1 MLTAQRYDIM
11 RKKRKS
17 VSAEQKW
24 REKAYRMS
32 FTIEDM
38 ILTGEK
44 KYEMKFLAGQNGWAN
59 SISWVHLLEDT
70 TIIQNFWGKELAVTT
85 GLGFPEK
92 EDWMNLA
99 RKLNRYH
106 ASGLIINVGQYINEI
121 PEELRAYCDENDLP
135 LLTVPWEVHL
145 SDMIKDFSIR
155 VFLQDNTDEQIA
167 TALIA
172 AIETPDNQEA
182 YRKELLQY
190 FAVDGSFQVL
200 LLTCE
205 GLDSMDTVE
214 RRKLSYRIQVY
225 LEDITHNA
233 SFFYY
238 NSDFVLIAN
247 EVPEETLY
255 QLIEGAIKRGKRR
268 MPELELCVG
277 IGSKCMDISR
287 LSVSYRRAK
296 AAARMAVTHKKQV
309 VKFDDCGLFRLLYMV
324 EDKAVLK
331 EMETECLA
339 ALEEYD
345 RKYHAGYVE
354 TLRSYLKHNG
364 SIQAV
369 AEELYTHRNTILYRI
384 GNIRKVLGNELKTPE
399 ERLPY
404 QIAFYIRS
412 MHG

>member
-1 MLTAQRYDIM
+1 
-11 RKKRKS
+11 
-17 VSAEQKW
+17 
-24 REKAYRMS
+24 MS

-38 ILTGEK
+38 ILTAENR
-44 KYEMKFLAGQNGWAN
+44 YEMKFLAGQNGWAN

-85 GLGFPEK
+85 GLGFPQK

-99 RKLNRYH
+99 RLLNRYH
-106 ASGLIINVGQYINEI
+106 ASGLIINVGQYIYDV
-121 PEELRAYCDENDLP
+121 PEELIAYCNENDLP

-145 SDMIKDFSIR
+145 SDMIKDFSIH
-155 VFLQDNTDEQIA
+155 VFLQDNTDEQIVA
-167 TALIA
+167 ALIA
-172 AIETPDNQEA
+172 AIETPDNQKA

-190 FAVDGSFQVL
+190 FDVDGSFQVL

-214 RRKLSYRIQVY
+214 RKKLSYRIQLY

-238 NSDFVLIAN
+238 NSDFVLVAN
-247 EVPEETLY
+247 AVSEEYLY
-255 QLIEGAIKRGKRR
+255 RLVTGAIKRGKRR

-277 IGSKCMDISR
+277 IGSKCMDISQ
-287 LSVSYRRAK
+287 LSISYQRAK
-296 AAARMAVTHKKQV
+296 AAAHMALTHKKQV
-309 VKFDDCGLFRLLYMV
+309 VKFDDCGLFRLLYMI
-324 EDKAVLK
+324 EDKGILR

-339 ALEEYD
+339 ALEEHD
-345 RKYHAGYVE
+345 RRYNADYVD
-354 TLRSYLKHNG
+354 TLQSYLKHDG

-369 AEELYTHRNTILYRI
+369 AAELFTHRNTVLYRI
-384 GNIRKVLGNELKTPE
+384 GNIRKILGNELKTPE

-404 QIAFYIRS
+404 QIAFYIRR
-412 MHG
+412 MHK

>member
-1 MLTAQRYDIM
+1 
-11 RKKRKS
+11 
-17 VSAEQKW
+17 
-24 REKAYRMS
+24 MS

-38 ILTGEK
+38 ILTAENR
-44 KYEMKFLAGQNGWAN
+44 YEMKFLAGQNGWAN

-85 GLGFPEK
+85 GLGFPQK

-99 RKLNRYH
+99 RLLNRYH
-106 ASGLIINVGQYINEI
+106 ASGLIINVGQYIYDV
-121 PEELRAYCDENDLP
+121 PEELIAYCNENDLP

-145 SDMIKDFSIR
+145 SDMIKDFSIH
-155 VFLQDNTDEQIA
+155 VFLQDNTDEQIVA
-167 TALIA
+167 ALIA
-172 AIETPDNQEA
+172 AIETPDNQKA

-190 FAVDGSFQVL
+190 FDVDGSFQVL

-214 RRKLSYRIQVY
+214 RKKLSYRIQLY

-238 NSDFVLIAN
+238 NSDFVLVAN
-247 EVPEETLY
+247 AVSEEYLY
-255 QLIEGAIKRGKRR
+255 RLVTGAIKRGKRR

-277 IGSKCMDISR
+277 IGSKCMDISQ
-287 LSVSYRRAK
+287 LSISYQRAK
-296 AAARMAVTHKKQV
+296 AAAHMALTHKKQV
-309 VKFDDCGLFRLLYMV
+309 VKFDDCGLFRLLYMI
-324 EDKAVLK
+324 EDKGILR

-339 ALEEYD
+339 ALEKHD
-345 RKYHAGYVE
+345 RRYNADYVD
-354 TLRSYLKHNG
+354 TLQSYLKHDG

-369 AEELYTHRNTILYRI
+369 AAELYTHRNTVLYRI
-384 GNIRKVLGNELKTPE
+384 GNIRKILGNELKTPE

-404 QIAFYIRS
+404 QIAFYIRR
-412 MHG
+412 MHK

>member
-1 MLTAQRYDIM
+1 MKAHVRRIRKGRY
-11 RKKRKS
+11 
-17 VSAEQKW
+17 
-24 REKAYRMS
+24 MS

-38 ILTGEK
+38 MLTSEK
-44 KYEMKFLAGQNGWAN
+44 RYEMKFLAGKNGWAN

-70 TIIQNFWGKELAVTT
+70 TIIQNFWGKEVAVTT

-92 EDWMNLA
+92 EDWMRLA

-106 ASGLIINVGQYINEI
+106 ASGLIINVGQYIREI
-121 PEELRAYCDENDLP
+121 PEELMAYCDENDLP
-135 LLTVPWEVHL
+135 LLTVPWEVRL

-155 VFLQDNTDEQIA
+155 VFVQDNTDEQIA

-172 AIETPDNQEA
+172 AIETPDNQTA
-182 YRKELLQY
+182 YRRELWQY
-190 FAVDGSFQVL
+190 FDVDGSFQVL

-205 GLDSMDTVE
+205 GLDAMDMVE

-238 NSDFVLIAN
+238 NSDFVLVAN
-247 EVPEETLY
+247 AVQEEALY
-255 QLIEGAIKRGKRR
+255 QLIEGAIKRGEKR
-268 MPELELCVG
+268 MPERKLRVG

-296 AAARMAVTHKKQV
+296 AAVQMAMTQKRQV
-309 VKFDDCGLFRLLYMV
+309 VKFDDCGLYRLLYMV
-324 EDKAVLK
+324 EDTGVLQ
-331 EMETECLA
+331 EIETECLA

-345 RKYHAGYVE
+345 RKYNAGYVE
-354 TLRSYLKHNG
+354 TLQSYLKHNG

-369 AEELYTHRNTILYRI
+369 AEELYTHRNTVLYRL

-404 QIAFYIRS
+404 QMAFYIRS
-412 MHG
+412 MHGVQERSE

>member
-1 MLTAQRYDIM
+1 MKAHVRRIRKGRY
-11 RKKRKS
+11 
-17 VSAEQKW
+17 
-24 REKAYRMS
+24 MS

-38 ILTGEK
+38 MLTSEK
-44 KYEMKFLAGQNGWAN
+44 RYEMKFLAGKNGWAN

-70 TIIQNFWGKELAVTT
+70 TIIQNFWGKEVAVTT

-92 EDWMNLA
+92 EDWMRLA

-106 ASGLIINVGQYINEI
+106 ASGLIINVGQYIREI
-121 PEELRAYCDENDLP
+121 PEELMAYCDENDLP
-135 LLTVPWEVHL
+135 LLTVPWEVRL

-155 VFLQDNTDEQIA
+155 VFVQDNTDEQIA

-172 AIETPDNQEA
+172 AIETPDNQTA
-182 YRKELLQY
+182 YRRELWQY
-190 FAVDGSFQVL
+190 FDVDGSFQVL

-205 GLDSMDTVE
+205 GLDAMDMVE

-238 NSDFVLIAN
+238 NSDFVLVAN
-247 EVPEETLY
+247 AVPEEALY
-255 QLIEGAIKRGKRR
+255 QLIEGAIKRGEKR
-268 MPELELCVG
+268 MPERKLRVG

-296 AAARMAVTHKKQV
+296 AAVQMAMTQKRQV
-309 VKFDDCGLFRLLYMV
+309 VKFDNCGLYRLLYMV
-324 EDKAVLK
+324 EDTGVLQ
-331 EMETECLA
+331 EIETECLA

-345 RKYHAGYVE
+345 RKYNAGYVE
-354 TLRSYLKHNG
+354 TLQSYLKHNG

-369 AEELYTHRNTILYRI
+369 AEELYTHRNTVLYRL

-399 ERLPY
+399 ERRPY
-404 QIAFYIRS
+404 QMAFYIRS
-412 MHG
+412 MHGVQERSE

>member
-1 MLTAQRYDIM
+1 MKAHVRRIRKGRY
-11 RKKRKS
+11 
-17 VSAEQKW
+17 
-24 REKAYRMS
+24 MS

-38 ILTGEK
+38 MLTSEK
-44 KYEMKFLAGQNGWAN
+44 RYEMKFLAGKNGWAN

-70 TIIQNFWGKELAVTT
+70 TIIQNFWGKEVAVTT

-92 EDWMNLA
+92 EDWMRLA

-106 ASGLIINVGQYINEI
+106 ASGLIINVGQYIREI
-121 PEELRAYCDENDLP
+121 PEELMAYCDENDLP
-135 LLTVPWEVHL
+135 LLTVPWEVRL

-155 VFLQDNTDEQIA
+155 VFVQDNTDEQIA

-172 AIETPDNQEA
+172 AIETPDNQTA
-182 YRKELLQY
+182 YRKELWQY
-190 FAVDGSFQVL
+190 FDVDGSFQVL

-205 GLDSMDTVE
+205 GLDAMDMVE

-238 NSDFVLIAN
+238 NSDFVLVAN
-247 EVPEETLY
+247 AVQEEALY
-255 QLIEGAIKRGKRR
+255 QLIEGAIKRGEKR
-268 MPELELCVG
+268 MPERKLRVG

-296 AAARMAVTHKKQV
+296 AAVQMAMTQKRQM
-309 VKFDDCGLFRLLYMV
+309 VKFDDCGLYRLLYMV
-324 EDKAVLK
+324 EDTGVLQ
-331 EMETECLA
+331 EIETECLA

-345 RKYHAGYVE
+345 RKYNAGYVE
-354 TLRSYLKHNG
+354 TLQSYLKHNG

-369 AEELYTHRNTILYRI
+369 AEELYTHRNTVLYRL

-404 QIAFYIRS
+404 QMAFYIRS
-412 MHG
+412 MQGLQERSE

>member
-1 MLTAQRYDIM
+1 
-11 RKKRKS
+11 
-17 VSAEQKW
+17 
-24 REKAYRMS
+24 MS

-38 ILTGEK
+38 ILTAENR
-44 KYEMKFLAGQNGWAN
+44 YEMKFLAGQNGWAN

-85 GLGFPEK
+85 GLGFPQK

-99 RKLNRYH
+99 RLLNRYY
-106 ASGLIINVGQYINEI
+106 ASGLIINVGQYIYDV
-121 PEELRAYCDENDLP
+121 PEELIAYCNENDLP

-145 SDMIKDFSIR
+145 SDMIKDFSIH
-155 VFLQDNTDEQIA
+155 VFLQDSTDEQIVA
-167 TALIA
+167 ALIA
-172 AIETPDNQEA
+172 AIETPDNQKA

-190 FAVDGSFQVL
+190 FDVDGSFQVL

-214 RRKLSYRIQVY
+214 RKKLSYRIQLY

-238 NSDFVLIAN
+238 NSDFVLVAN
-247 EVPEETLY
+247 AVSEEYLY
-255 QLIEGAIKRGKRR
+255 RLVTGAIKRGKRR

-277 IGSKCMDISR
+277 IGSKCMDISQ
-287 LSVSYRRAK
+287 LSISYQRAK
-296 AAARMAVTHKKQV
+296 AAAHMALTHKKQV

-324 EDKAVLK
+324 EDKGILR

-339 ALEEYD
+339 ALEEHD
-345 RKYHAGYVE
+345 RRYNADYVD
-354 TLRSYLKHNG
+354 TLQSYLKHDG

-369 AEELYTHRNTILYRI
+369 AAELFTHRNTVLYRI
-384 GNIRKVLGNELKTPE
+384 GNIRKILGNELKTPE

-404 QIAFYIRS
+404 QIAFYIRR
-412 MHG
+412 MHK

>member
-1 MLTAQRYDIM
+1 MKAHVRRIRKGRY
-11 RKKRKS
+11 
-17 VSAEQKW
+17 
-24 REKAYRMS
+24 MS

-38 ILTGEK
+38 MLTSEK
-44 KYEMKFLAGQNGWAN
+44 RYEMKFLAGKNGWAN

-70 TIIQNFWGKELAVTT
+70 TIIQNFWGKEVAVTT

-92 EDWMNLA
+92 EDWMRLA

-106 ASGLIINVGQYINEI
+106 ASGLIINVGQYIREI
-121 PEELRAYCDENDLP
+121 PEELIAYCDENDLP
-135 LLTVPWEVHL
+135 LLTVPWEVRL

-155 VFLQDNTDEQIA
+155 VFVQDNTDEQIA

-172 AIETPDNQEA
+172 AIETPDNQTA
-182 YRKELLQY
+182 YRRELWQY
-190 FAVDGSFQVL
+190 FDVDGSFQVL

-205 GLDSMDTVE
+205 GLDAMDMVE

-238 NSDFVLIAN
+238 NSDFVLVAN
-247 EVPEETLY
+247 AVPEEALY
-255 QLIEGAIKRGKRR
+255 QLIEGAIKRGEKR
-268 MPELELCVG
+268 MPERKLRVG

-296 AAARMAVTHKKQV
+296 AAVQMAMAQKRQV
-309 VKFDDCGLFRLLYMV
+309 VKFDDCGLYRLLYMV
-324 EDKAVLK
+324 EDTGVLQ
-331 EMETECLA
+331 EIETECLA

-345 RKYHAGYVE
+345 RKYNAGYVE
-354 TLRSYLKHNG
+354 TLQSYLKHNG

-369 AEELYTHRNTILYRI
+369 AEELYTHRNTVLYRL

-404 QIAFYIRS
+404 QMAFYIRS
-412 MHG
+412 MHGVQERSE

>member
-1 MLTAQRYDIM
+1 MQAHVRRIRKGRY
-11 RKKRKS
+11 
-17 VSAEQKW
+17 
-24 REKAYRMS
+24 MS

-38 ILTGEK
+38 MLTSEK
-44 KYEMKFLAGQNGWAN
+44 RYEMKFLAGKNGWAN

-70 TIIQNFWGKELAVTT
+70 TIIQNFWGKEVAVTT

-92 EDWMNLA
+92 EDWMRLA

-106 ASGLIINVGQYINEI
+106 ASGLIINVGQYIREI
-121 PEELRAYCDENDLP
+121 PEELMAYCDENDLP
-135 LLTVPWEVHL
+135 LLTVPWEVRL

-155 VFLQDNTDEQIA
+155 VFVQDNTDEQIA

-172 AIETPDNQEA
+172 AIETPDNQTA
-182 YRKELLQY
+182 YRKELWQY
-190 FAVDGSFQVL
+190 FDVDGSFQVL

-205 GLDSMDTVE
+205 GLDAMDMVE

-238 NSDFVLIAN
+238 NSDFVLVAN
-247 EVPEETLY
+247 AVQEEALY
-255 QLIEGAIKRGKRR
+255 QLIEGAIKRGEKR
-268 MPELELCVG
+268 MPERKLRVG

-296 AAARMAVTHKKQV
+296 AAVQMAMTQKRQV
-309 VKFDDCGLFRLLYMV
+309 VKFDDCGLYRLLYMV
-324 EDKAVLK
+324 EDTGVLQ
-331 EMETECLA
+331 EIETECLA

-345 RKYHAGYVE
+345 RKYNAGYVE
-354 TLRSYLKHNG
+354 TLQSYLKHNG

-369 AEELYTHRNTILYRI
+369 AEELYTHRNTVLYRL

-404 QIAFYIRS
+404 QMAFYIRS
-412 MHG
+412 MHGVQERSE

>member
-1 MLTAQRYDIM
+1 MKAHVRRIRKGRY
-11 RKKRKS
+11 
-17 VSAEQKW
+17 
-24 REKAYRMS
+24 MS

-38 ILTGEK
+38 MLTSEK
-44 KYEMKFLAGQNGWAN
+44 RYEMKFLAGKNGWAN

-70 TIIQNFWGKELAVTT
+70 TIIQNFWGKEVAVTT

-92 EDWMNLA
+92 EDWMRLA

-106 ASGLIINVGQYINEI
+106 ASGLIINVGQYIREI
-121 PEELRAYCDENDLP
+121 PEELMAYCDENDLP
-135 LLTVPWEVHL
+135 LLTVPWEVRL

-155 VFLQDNTDEQIA
+155 VFVQDNTDEQIA

-172 AIETPDNQEA
+172 AIETPDNQTA
-182 YRKELLQY
+182 YRKELWQY
-190 FAVDGSFQVL
+190 FDVDGSFQVL

-205 GLDSMDTVE
+205 GLDAMDMVE

-238 NSDFVLIAN
+238 NSDFVLVAN
-247 EVPEETLY
+247 AVPEETLY
-255 QLIEGAIKRGKRR
+255 QLIEGAIKRGEKR
-268 MPELELCVG
+268 MPERKLRVG

-296 AAARMAVTHKKQV
+296 AAVQMAMTQKRQV
-309 VKFDDCGLFRLLYMV
+309 VKFDDCGLYRLLYMV
-324 EDKAVLK
+324 EDTGVLR
-331 EMETECLA
+331 EIETECLA

-345 RKYHAGYVE
+345 RKYNAGYVE
-354 TLRSYLKHNG
+354 TLQSYLKHNG

-369 AEELYTHRNTILYRI
+369 AEELYTHRNTGLYRL

-404 QIAFYIRS
+404 QMAFYIRS
-412 MHG
+412 MHGAQTGSE

>member
-1 MLTAQRYDIM
+1 
-11 RKKRKS
+11 
-17 VSAEQKW
+17 
-24 REKAYRMS
+24 MS

-38 ILTGEK
+38 MLTSEK
-44 KYEMKFLAGQNGWAN
+44 RYEMKFLAGKNGWAN

-70 TIIQNFWGKELAVTT
+70 TIIQNFWGKEVAVTT

-92 EDWMNLA
+92 EDWMRLA

-106 ASGLIINVGQYINEI
+106 ASGLIINVGQYIREI
-121 PEELRAYCDENDLP
+121 PEELMAYCDENDLP
-135 LLTVPWEVHL
+135 LLTVPWEVRL

-155 VFLQDNTDEQIA
+155 VFVQDNTDEQIA

-172 AIETPDNQEA
+172 AIETPDNQTA
-182 YRKELLQY
+182 YRRELWQY
-190 FAVDGSFQVL
+190 FDVDGSFQVL

-205 GLDSMDTVE
+205 GLDAMDMVE

-238 NSDFVLIAN
+238 NSDFVLVAN
-247 EVPEETLY
+247 AVPEETLY
-255 QLIEGAIKRGKRR
+255 QLIEGAIKRGEKR
-268 MPELELCVG
+268 MPERKLRVG

-296 AAARMAVTHKKQV
+296 AAVQMAMTQKRQV
-309 VKFDDCGLFRLLYMV
+309 VKFDDCGLYRLLYMV
-324 EDKAVLK
+324 EDTGVLQ
-331 EMETECLA
+331 EIETECLA

-345 RKYHAGYVE
+345 RKYNAGYVE
-354 TLRSYLKHNG
+354 TLQSYLKHNG

-369 AEELYTHRNTILYRI
+369 AEELYTHRNTVLYRL

-404 QIAFYIRS
+404 QMAFYIRS
-412 MHG
+412 MHGVQERSE

>member
-1 MLTAQRYDIM
+1 
-11 RKKRKS
+11 
-17 VSAEQKW
+17 
-24 REKAYRMS
+24 MS

-38 ILTGEK
+38 ILTAENR
-44 KYEMKFLAGQNGWAN
+44 YEMKFLAGQNGWAN

-85 GLGFPEK
+85 GLGFPQK
-92 EDWMNLA
+92 EDWINLA
-99 RKLNRYH
+99 RLLNRYH
-106 ASGLIINVGQYINEI
+106 ASGLIINVGQYIYDV
-121 PEELRAYCDENDLP
+121 PEELIAYCNENDLP

-145 SDMIKDFSIR
+145 SDMIKDFSIH
-155 VFLQDNTDEQIA
+155 VFLQDNTDEQIVA
-167 TALIA
+167 ALIA
-172 AIETPDNQEA
+172 AIETPDNQKA

-190 FAVDGSFQVL
+190 FDVDGSFQVL

-214 RRKLSYRIQVY
+214 RKKLSYRIQLY

-238 NSDFVLIAN
+238 NSDFVLVAN
-247 EVPEETLY
+247 AVSEEYLY
-255 QLIEGAIKRGKRR
+255 RLVTGAIKRGKRR

-277 IGSKCMDISR
+277 IGSKCMDISQ
-287 LSVSYRRAK
+287 LSISYQRAR
-296 AAARMAVTHKKQV
+296 AAAHMALTHKKQV

-324 EDKAVLK
+324 EDKGILR

-339 ALEEYD
+339 ALEEHD
-345 RKYHAGYVE
+345 RRYNADYVD
-354 TLRSYLKHNG
+354 TLQSYLKHDG

-369 AEELYTHRNTILYRI
+369 AAELYTHRNTVLYRI
-384 GNIRKVLGNELKTPE
+384 GNIRKILGNELKTPE

-404 QIAFYIRS
+404 QIAFYIRR
-412 MHG
+412 MHK

>member
-1 MLTAQRYDIM
+1 
-11 RKKRKS
+11 
-17 VSAEQKW
+17 
-24 REKAYRMS
+24 MS

-38 ILTGEK
+38 MLTSEK
-44 KYEMKFLAGQNGWAN
+44 RYEMKFLAGKNGWAN

-70 TIIQNFWGKELAVTT
+70 TIIQNFWGKEVAVTT

-92 EDWMNLA
+92 EDWMRLA

-106 ASGLIINVGQYINEI
+106 ASGLIINVGQYIREI
-121 PEELRAYCDENDLP
+121 PEELMAYCDENDLP
-135 LLTVPWEVHL
+135 LLTVPWEVRL

-155 VFLQDNTDEQIA
+155 VFVQDNTDEQIA

-172 AIETPDNQEA
+172 AIETPDNQTA
-182 YRKELLQY
+182 YRRELWQY
-190 FAVDGSFQVL
+190 FDVDGSFQVL

-205 GLDSMDTVE
+205 GLDAMDMVE

-238 NSDFVLIAN
+238 NSDFVLVAN
-247 EVPEETLY
+247 AVPEEALY
-255 QLIEGAIKRGKRR
+255 QLIEGAIKRGEKR
-268 MPELELCVG
+268 MPERKLRVG

-296 AAARMAVTHKKQV
+296 AAVQMAMTQKRQV
-309 VKFDDCGLFRLLYMV
+309 VKFDDGGLYRLLYMV
-324 EDKAVLK
+324 EDTGGLQ
-331 EMETECLA
+331 EIETECLA

-345 RKYHAGYVE
+345 RKYNAGYVE
-354 TLRSYLKHNG
+354 TLQSYLKHNG

-369 AEELYTHRNTILYRI
+369 AEELYTHRNTVLYRL

-404 QIAFYIRS
+404 QMAFYIRS
-412 MHG
+412 MHGVQERSE

>member
-1 MLTAQRYDIM
+1 
-11 RKKRKS
+11 
-17 VSAEQKW
+17 
-24 REKAYRMS
+24 MS

-38 ILTGEK
+38 ILTAENR
-44 KYEMKFLAGQNGWAN
+44 YEMKFLAGQNGWAN

-85 GLGFPEK
+85 GLGFPQK

-99 RKLNRYH
+99 RLLNRYH
-106 ASGLIINVGQYINEI
+106 ASGLIINVGQYIYDV
-121 PEELRAYCDENDLP
+121 PEELIAYCNENDLP

-145 SDMIKDFSIR
+145 SDMIKDFSIH
-155 VFLQDNTDEQIA
+155 VFLQDNTDEQIVV
-167 TALIA
+167 ALIA
-172 AIETPDNQEA
+172 AIETPDNQKA
-182 YRKELLQY
+182 YRKKLLQY
-190 FAVDGSFQVL
+190 FDVDGSFQVL

-214 RRKLSYRIQVY
+214 RKKLSYRIQLY

-238 NSDFVLIAN
+238 NSDFVLVAN
-247 EVPEETLY
+247 AVSEEYLY
-255 QLIEGAIKRGKRR
+255 RLVTGAIKRGKRR

-277 IGSKCMDISR
+277 IGSKCMDISQ
-287 LSVSYRRAK
+287 LSISYQRAK
-296 AAARMAVTHKKQV
+296 AAAHMALTHKKQV

-324 EDKAVLK
+324 EDKGILR

-339 ALEEYD
+339 ALEEHD
-345 RKYHAGYVE
+345 RRYNADYVD
-354 TLRSYLKHNG
+354 TLQSYLKHDG

-369 AEELYTHRNTILYRI
+369 AAELYTHRNTVLYRI
-384 GNIRKVLGNELKTPE
+384 GNIRKILGNELKTPE

-404 QIAFYIRS
+404 QIAFYIRR
-412 MHG
+412 MHK

>member
-1 MLTAQRYDIM
+1 
-11 RKKRKS
+11 
-17 VSAEQKW
+17 
-24 REKAYRMS
+24 MS

-38 ILTGEK
+38 ILTAENR
-44 KYEMKFLAGQNGWAN
+44 YEMKFLAGQNGWAN

-85 GLGFPEK
+85 GLGFPQK

-99 RKLNRYH
+99 RLLNRYH
-106 ASGLIINVGQYINEI
+106 ASGLIINVGQYIYDV
-121 PEELRAYCDENDLP
+121 PEELIAYCNENDLP

-145 SDMIKDFSIR
+145 SDMIKDFSIH
-155 VFLQDNTDEQIA
+155 VFLQDNTDEQIVA
-167 TALIA
+167 ALIA
-172 AIETPDNQEA
+172 AIETPDNQKA

-190 FAVDGSFQVL
+190 FDVDGSFQVL

-214 RRKLSYRIQVY
+214 RKKLSYRIQLY

-238 NSDFVLIAN
+238 NSDFVLVAN
-247 EVPEETLY
+247 AVSEEYLY
-255 QLIEGAIKRGKRR
+255 RLVTGAIKKGKRR

-277 IGSKCMDISR
+277 IGSKCMDISQ
-287 LSVSYRRAK
+287 LSISYQRAK
-296 AAARMAVTHKKQV
+296 AAAHMALTHKKQV

-324 EDKAVLK
+324 EDKGILR

-339 ALEEYD
+339 ALEKHD
-345 RKYHAGYVE
+345 RRYNADYVD
-354 TLRSYLKHNG
+354 TLQSYLKHDG

-369 AEELYTHRNTILYRI
+369 AAELFTHRNTVLYRI
-384 GNIRKVLGNELKTPE
+384 GNIRKILGNELKTPE

-404 QIAFYIRS
+404 QIAFYIRR
-412 MHG
+412 MHK

>member
-1 MLTAQRYDIM
+1 
-11 RKKRKS
+11 
-17 VSAEQKW
+17 
-24 REKAYRMS
+24 MS

-38 ILTGEK
+38 MLTSEK
-44 KYEMKFLAGQNGWAN
+44 RYEMKFLAGKNGWAN

-70 TIIQNFWGKELAVTT
+70 TIIQNFWGKEVAVTT

-92 EDWMNLA
+92 EDWMRLA

-106 ASGLIINVGQYINEI
+106 ASGLIINVGQYIREI
-121 PEELRAYCDENDLP
+121 PEELMAYCDENDLP
-135 LLTVPWEVHL
+135 LLTVPWEVRL

-155 VFLQDNTDEQIA
+155 VFVQDNTDEQIA

-172 AIETPDNQEA
+172 AIETPDNQTA
-182 YRKELLQY
+182 YRRELWQY
-190 FAVDGSFQVL
+190 FDVDGSFQVL

-205 GLDSMDTVE
+205 GLDAMDMVE

-238 NSDFVLIAN
+238 NSDFVLVAN
-247 EVPEETLY
+247 AVPEEALY
-255 QLIEGAIKRGKRR
+255 QLIEGAIKRGEKR
-268 MPELELCVG
+268 MPERKLRVG

-296 AAARMAVTHKKQV
+296 AAVQMAMTQKRQV
-309 VKFDDCGLFRLLYMV
+309 VKFDDCGLYRLLYMV
-324 EDKAVLK
+324 EDTGVLQ
-331 EMETECLA
+331 EIETECLA

-345 RKYHAGYVE
+345 RKYNAGYVE
-354 TLRSYLKHNG
+354 TLQSYLKHNG

-369 AEELYTHRNTILYRI
+369 AEELYTHRNTVLYRL

-404 QIAFYIRS
+404 QMAFYIRS
-412 MHG
+412 MHGVQERSD

>member
-1 MLTAQRYDIM
+1 
-11 RKKRKS
+11 
-17 VSAEQKW
+17 
-24 REKAYRMS
+24 MS

-38 ILTGEK
+38 ILTAENR
-44 KYEMKFLAGQNGWAN
+44 YEMKFLAGQNGWAN

-85 GLGFPEK
+85 GLGFPQK

-99 RKLNRYH
+99 RLLNRYH
-106 ASGLIINVGQYINEI
+106 ASGLIINVGQYIYDV
-121 PEELRAYCDENDLP
+121 PEELIAYCNENDLP

-145 SDMIKDFSIR
+145 SDMIKDFSIH
-155 VFLQDNTDEQIA
+155 VFLQDSTDEQIVA
-167 TALIA
+167 ALIA
-172 AIETPDNQEA
+172 AIETPDNQKA

-190 FAVDGSFQVL
+190 FDVDGSFQVL

-214 RRKLSYRIQVY
+214 RKKLSYRIQLY

-238 NSDFVLIAN
+238 NSDFVLVAN
-247 EVPEETLY
+247 AVSEEYLY
-255 QLIEGAIKRGKRR
+255 RLVTGAIKRGKRR

-277 IGSKCMDISR
+277 IGSKCMDISQ
-287 LSVSYRRAK
+287 LSISYQRAK
-296 AAARMAVTHKKQV
+296 AAAHMALTHKKQV
-309 VKFDDCGLFRLLYMV
+309 VKFDDCGLFRLLYMI
-324 EDKAVLK
+324 EDKGILR

-339 ALEEYD
+339 ALEKHD
-345 RKYHAGYVE
+345 RRYNADYVD
-354 TLRSYLKHNG
+354 TLQSYLKHDG

-369 AEELYTHRNTILYRI
+369 AAELFTHRNTVLYRI
-384 GNIRKVLGNELKTPE
+384 GNIRKILGNELKTPE

-404 QIAFYIRS
+404 QIAFYIRR
-412 MHG
+412 MHK

>member
-1 MLTAQRYDIM
+1 MKAHVRRIRKGRY
-11 RKKRKS
+11 
-17 VSAEQKW
+17 
-24 REKAYRMS
+24 MS

-38 ILTGEK
+38 MLTSEK
-44 KYEMKFLAGQNGWAN
+44 RYEMKFLAGKNGWAN

-70 TIIQNFWGKELAVTT
+70 TIIQNFWGKEVAVTT

-92 EDWMNLA
+92 EDWMRLA

-106 ASGLIINVGQYINEI
+106 ASGLIINVGQYIREI
-121 PEELRAYCDENDLP
+121 PEELMAYCDENDLP
-135 LLTVPWEVHL
+135 LLTVPWEVRL

-155 VFLQDNTDEQIA
+155 VFVQDNTDEQIA

-172 AIETPDNQEA
+172 AIETPDNQTA
-182 YRKELLQY
+182 YRKELWQY
-190 FAVDGSFQVL
+190 FDVDGSFQVL

-205 GLDSMDTVE
+205 GLDAMDMVE

-238 NSDFVLIAN
+238 NSDFVLVAN
-247 EVPEETLY
+247 AVPEEALY
-255 QLIEGAIKRGKRR
+255 QLIEGAIKRGEKR
-268 MPELELCVG
+268 MPERKLRVG

-296 AAARMAVTHKKQV
+296 AAVQMAMTQKRQV
-309 VKFDDCGLFRLLYMV
+309 VKFDDCGLYRLLYMV
-324 EDKAVLK
+324 EDTGVLQ
-331 EMETECLA
+331 EIETECLA

-345 RKYHAGYVE
+345 RKYNAGYVE
-354 TLRSYLKHNG
+354 TLQSYLKHNG

-369 AEELYTHRNTILYRI
+369 AEELYTHRNTVLYRL

-404 QIAFYIRS
+404 QMAFYIRS
-412 MHG
+412 MHGVQERSE

>member
-1 MLTAQRYDIM
+1 
-11 RKKRKS
+11 
-17 VSAEQKW
+17 
-24 REKAYRMS
+24 MS

-38 ILTGEK
+38 MLTSEK
-44 KYEMKFLAGQNGWAN
+44 RYEMKFLAGKNGWAN

-70 TIIQNFWGKELAVTT
+70 TIIQNFWGKEVAVTT

-92 EDWMNLA
+92 EDWMRLVQ
-99 RKLNRYH
+99 KLNRYH
-106 ASGLIINVGQYINEI
+106 ASGLIINVGQYIREI
-121 PEELRAYCDENDLP
+121 PEELMAYCDENDLP
-135 LLTVPWEVHL
+135 LLTVPWEVRL

-155 VFLQDNTDEQIA
+155 VFVQDNTDEQIA

-172 AIETPDNQEA
+172 AIETPDNQTA
-182 YRKELLQY
+182 YRRELWQY
-190 FAVDGSFQVL
+190 FDVDGSFQVL

-205 GLDSMDTVE
+205 GLDAMDMVE

-238 NSDFVLIAN
+238 NSDFVLVAN
-247 EVPEETLY
+247 AVPEEALY
-255 QLIEGAIKRGKRR
+255 QLIEGAIKRGEKR
-268 MPELELCVG
+268 MPERKLRVG

-296 AAARMAVTHKKQV
+296 AAVQMAMTQKRQV
-309 VKFDDCGLFRLLYMV
+309 VKFDDCGLYRLLYMV
-324 EDKAVLK
+324 EDTGVLQ
-331 EMETECLA
+331 EIETECLA

-345 RKYHAGYVE
+345 RKYNAGYVE
-354 TLRSYLKHNG
+354 TLQSYLKHNG

-369 AEELYTHRNTILYRI
+369 AEELYTHRNTVLYRL

-404 QIAFYIRS
+404 QMAFYIRS
-412 MHG
+412 MHGVQERSE

>member
-1 MLTAQRYDIM
+1 M
-11 RKKRKS
+11 RKIRKGG
-17 VSAEQKW
+17 
-24 REKAYRMS
+24 YMS

-38 ILTGEK
+38 MLTSEK
-44 KYEMKFLAGQNGWAN
+44 RYEMKFLAGKNGWAN

-70 TIIQNFWGKELAVTT
+70 TIIQNFWGKEVAVTT

-92 EDWMNLA
+92 EDWMRLA

-106 ASGLIINVGQYINEI
+106 ASGLIINVGQYIREI
-121 PEELRAYCDENDLP
+121 PEELMAYCDENDLP
-135 LLTVPWEVHL
+135 LLTVPWEVRL

-155 VFLQDNTDEQIA
+155 VFVQDNTDEQIA
-167 TALIA
+167 AALIA
-172 AIETPDNQEA
+172 AIETPDNQTA
-182 YRKELLQY
+182 YRKELWQY
-190 FAVDGSFQVL
+190 FDVDGSFQVL

-205 GLDSMDTVE
+205 GLDAMDMVE

-238 NSDFVLIAN
+238 NSDFVLVAN
-247 EVPEETLY
+247 AVPEETLY
-255 QLIEGAIKRGKRR
+255 QLIEGAIKRGEKR
-268 MPELELCVG
+268 MPERKLHVG

-296 AAARMAVTHKKQV
+296 AAVQMAMTQKRQV
-309 VKFDDCGLFRLLYMV
+309 VKFDDCGLYRLLYMV
-324 EDKAVLK
+324 EDTGVLQ
-331 EMETECLA
+331 EIETECLA

-345 RKYHAGYVE
+345 RKYNAGYVE
-354 TLRSYLKHNG
+354 TLQSYLKHNG

-369 AEELYTHRNTILYRI
+369 AEELYTHRNTVLYRL

-404 QIAFYIRS
+404 QMAFYIRS
-412 MHG
+412 MHGVQEGSE

>member
-1 MLTAQRYDIM
+1 MKAHVRRIRKGRY
-11 RKKRKS
+11 
-17 VSAEQKW
+17 
-24 REKAYRMS
+24 MS

-38 ILTGEK
+38 MLTSEK
-44 KYEMKFLAGQNGWAN
+44 RYEMKFLAGKNGWAN

-70 TIIQNFWGKELAVTT
+70 TIIQNFWGKEVAVTT

-92 EDWMNLA
+92 EDWMRLA

-106 ASGLIINVGQYINEI
+106 ASGLIINVGQYIREI
-121 PEELRAYCDENDLP
+121 PEELMAYCDENDLP
-135 LLTVPWEVHL
+135 LLTVPWEVRL

-155 VFLQDNTDEQIA
+155 VFVQDNTDEQIA

-172 AIETPDNQEA
+172 AIETPDNQTA
-182 YRKELLQY
+182 YRKELWQY
-190 FAVDGSFQVL
+190 FDVDGSFQVL

-205 GLDSMDTVE
+205 GLDAMDMVE

-238 NSDFVLIAN
+238 NSDFVLVAN
-247 EVPEETLY
+247 AVQEEALY
-255 QLIEGAIKRGKRR
+255 QLIEGAIKRGEKR
-268 MPELELCVG
+268 MPERKLRVG

-296 AAARMAVTHKKQV
+296 AAVQMAMTQKRQV
-309 VKFDDCGLFRLLYMV
+309 VKFDDCGLYRLLYMV
-324 EDKAVLK
+324 EDTGVLQ
-331 EMETECLA
+331 EIETECLA

-345 RKYHAGYVE
+345 RKYNAGYVE
-354 TLRSYLKHNG
+354 TLQSYLKHNG

-369 AEELYTHRNTILYRI
+369 AEELYTHRNTVLYRL

-404 QIAFYIRS
+404 QMAFYIRS
-412 MHG
+412 MHGVQERSE

>member
-1 MLTAQRYDIM
+1 MRRIRKGRY
-11 RKKRKS
+11 
-17 VSAEQKW
+17 
-24 REKAYRMS
+24 MS

-38 ILTGEK
+38 MLTSEK
-44 KYEMKFLAGQNGWAN
+44 RYEMKFLAGKNGWAN

-70 TIIQNFWGKELAVTT
+70 TIIQNFWGKEVAVTT

-92 EDWMNLA
+92 EDWMRLA

-106 ASGLIINVGQYINEI
+106 ASGLIINVGQYIREI
-121 PEELRAYCDENDLP
+121 PEELMAYCDENDLP
-135 LLTVPWEVHL
+135 LLTVPWEVRL

-155 VFLQDNTDEQIA
+155 VFVQDNTDEQIA
-167 TALIA
+167 AALIA
-172 AIETPDNQEA
+172 AIETPDNQTA
-182 YRKELLQY
+182 YRRELWQY
-190 FAVDGSFQVL
+190 FDVDGSFQVL

-205 GLDSMDTVE
+205 GLDAMDMVE

-238 NSDFVLIAN
+238 NSDFVLVAN
-247 EVPEETLY
+247 AVQEEALY
-255 QLIEGAIKRGKRR
+255 QLIEGAIKRGEKR
-268 MPELELCVG
+268 MPERKLRVG

-296 AAARMAVTHKKQV
+296 AAVQMAMTQKRQV
-309 VKFDDCGLFRLLYMV
+309 VKFDDCGLYRLLYMV
-324 EDKAVLK
+324 EDTGVLQ
-331 EMETECLA
+331 EIETECLA

-345 RKYHAGYVE
+345 RKYNAGYVE
-354 TLRSYLKHNG
+354 TLQSYLKHNG

-369 AEELYTHRNTILYRI
+369 AEELYTHRNTVLYRL

-404 QIAFYIRS
+404 QMAFYIRS
-412 MHG
+412 MHGVQERSE

>member
-1 MLTAQRYDIM
+1 MRRIRKGRY
-11 RKKRKS
+11 
-17 VSAEQKW
+17 
-24 REKAYRMS
+24 MS

-38 ILTGEK
+38 MLTSEK
-44 KYEMKFLAGQNGWAN
+44 RYEMKFLAGKNGWAN

-70 TIIQNFWGKELAVTT
+70 TIIQNFWGKEVAVTT

-92 EDWMNLA
+92 EDWMRLA

-106 ASGLIINVGQYINEI
+106 ASGLIINVGQYIREI
-121 PEELRAYCDENDLP
+121 PEELMAYCDENDLP
-135 LLTVPWEVHL
+135 LLTVPWEVRL

-155 VFLQDNTDEQIA
+155 VFVQDNTDEQIA

-172 AIETPDNQEA
+172 AIETPDNQTA
-182 YRKELLQY
+182 YRKELWQY
-190 FAVDGSFQVL
+190 FDVDGSFQVL

-205 GLDSMDTVE
+205 GLDAMDMVE

-238 NSDFVLIAN
+238 NSDFVLVAN
-247 EVPEETLY
+247 AVQEEALY
-255 QLIEGAIKRGKRR
+255 QLIEGAIKRGEKR
-268 MPELELCVG
+268 MPERKLRVG

-296 AAARMAVTHKKQV
+296 AAVQMAMTQKRQV
-309 VKFDDCGLFRLLYMV
+309 VKFDDCGLYRLLYMV
-324 EDKAVLK
+324 EDTGVLQ
-331 EMETECLA
+331 EIETECLA

-345 RKYHAGYVE
+345 RKYNAGYVE
-354 TLRSYLKHNG
+354 TLQSYLKHNG

-369 AEELYTHRNTILYRI
+369 AEELYTHRNTVLYRL

-404 QIAFYIRS
+404 QMAFYIRS
-412 MHG
+412 MHGVQERSE

>member
-1 MLTAQRYDIM
+1 
-11 RKKRKS
+11 
-17 VSAEQKW
+17 
-24 REKAYRMS
+24 MS

-38 ILTGEK
+38 MLTSEK
-44 KYEMKFLAGQNGWAN
+44 RYEMKFLAGKNGWAN

-70 TIIQNFWGKELAVTT
+70 TIIQNFWGKEVAVTT

-92 EDWMNLA
+92 EDWMRLA

-106 ASGLIINVGQYINEI
+106 ASGLIINVGQYIREI
-121 PEELRAYCDENDLP
+121 PEELIAYCDENDLP
-135 LLTVPWEVHL
+135 LLTVPWEVRL

-155 VFLQDNTDEQIA
+155 VFVQDNTDEQIA

-172 AIETPDNQEA
+172 AIETPDNQTA
-182 YRKELLQY
+182 YRRELWQY
-190 FAVDGSFQVL
+190 FDVDGSFQVL

-205 GLDSMDTVE
+205 GLDAMDMVE

-238 NSDFVLIAN
+238 NSDFVLVAN
-247 EVPEETLY
+247 AVPEEALY
-255 QLIEGAIKRGKRR
+255 QLIEGAIKRGEKR
-268 MPELELCVG
+268 MPERKLCVG

-296 AAARMAVTHKKQV
+296 AAVQMAMTQKRQV
-309 VKFDDCGLFRLLYMV
+309 VKFDDGGLYRLLYMV
-324 EDKAVLK
+324 EDTGVLQ
-331 EMETECLA
+331 EIETECLA

-345 RKYHAGYVE
+345 RKYNAGYVE
-354 TLRSYLKHNG
+354 TLQSYLKHNG

-369 AEELYTHRNTILYRI
+369 AEELYTHRNTVLYRL

-404 QIAFYIRS
+404 QMAFYIRS
-412 MHG
+412 MHGVQERSE

>member
-1 MLTAQRYDIM
+1 
-11 RKKRKS
+11 
-17 VSAEQKW
+17 
-24 REKAYRMS
+24 MS

-38 ILTGEK
+38 ILTAENR
-44 KYEMKFLAGQNGWAN
+44 YEMKFLAGQNGWAN

-85 GLGFPEK
+85 GLGFPQK
-92 EDWMNLA
+92 EDWMNLV
-99 RKLNRYH
+99 RLLNRYH
-106 ASGLIINVGQYINEI
+106 ASGLIINVGQYMYDI
-121 PEELRAYCDENDLP
+121 PGELIAYCNENDLP

-155 VFLQDNTDEQIA
+155 VFLQDNTDEQIVA
-167 TALIA
+167 ALIA
-172 AIETPDNQEA
+172 AIETPDNQKA

-190 FAVDGSFQVL
+190 FDVDGSFQVL

-214 RRKLSYRIQVY
+214 RKKLSYRIQLY

-247 EVPEETLY
+247 AVSEEYLY
-255 QLIEGAIKRGKRR
+255 RLVAGAIKRGKRR

-277 IGSKCMDISR
+277 IGSKCMDISQ
-287 LSVSYRRAK
+287 LSISYQRAK
-296 AAARMAVTHKKQV
+296 AAAHMALTHKKQV

-324 EDKAVLK
+324 EDKGILR

-339 ALEEYD
+339 ALEEHD
-345 RKYHAGYVE
+345 RRYNADYVD
-354 TLRSYLKHNG
+354 TLQSYLKHDG

-369 AEELYTHRNTILYRI
+369 ATELYTHRNTVLYRI
-384 GNIRKVLGNELKTPE
+384 GNIRKILGNELKTPE

-404 QIAFYIRS
+404 QIAFYIRR
-412 MHG
+412 MHK

>member
-1 MLTAQRYDIM
+1 
-11 RKKRKS
+11 
-17 VSAEQKW
+17 
-24 REKAYRMS
+24 MS

-38 ILTGEK
+38 MLTSEK
-44 KYEMKFLAGQNGWAN
+44 RYEMKFLAGKNGWAN

-70 TIIQNFWGKELAVTT
+70 TIIQNFWGKEVAVTT

-92 EDWMNLA
+92 EDWMRLA

-106 ASGLIINVGQYINEI
+106 ASGLIINVGQYIREI
-121 PEELRAYCDENDLP
+121 PEELMAYCDENDLP
-135 LLTVPWEVHL
+135 LLTVPWEVRL

-155 VFLQDNTDEQIA
+155 VFVQDNTDEQIA

-172 AIETPDNQEA
+172 AIETPDNQTA
-182 YRKELLQY
+182 YRKELWQY
-190 FAVDGSFQVL
+190 FDVDGSFQVL

-205 GLDSMDTVE
+205 GLDAMDMVE

-238 NSDFVLIAN
+238 NSDFVLVAN
-247 EVPEETLY
+247 AVPEEALY
-255 QLIEGAIKRGKRR
+255 QLIEGAIKRGEKR
-268 MPELELCVG
+268 MPERKLRVG

-296 AAARMAVTHKKQV
+296 AAVQMAMTQKRQV
-309 VKFDDCGLFRLLYMV
+309 VKFDDCGLYRLLYMV
-324 EDKAVLK
+324 EDTGVLQ
-331 EMETECLA
+331 EIETECLA

-345 RKYHAGYVE
+345 RKYNAGYVE
-354 TLRSYLKHNG
+354 TLQSYLKHNG

-369 AEELYTHRNTILYRI
+369 AEELYTHRNTVLYRL

-404 QIAFYIRS
+404 QMAFYIRS
-412 MHG
+412 MHGVQERSE